1 MLEGSGVSPANPF
14 VIENLDAF
22 DPDAVFLDGRDQVV
36 VAVRITPVFGQIDLD
51 LLSAVIDTANE
62 REFALA
68 REAPF
73 RDEWMLCVFEAFEE
87 D

>member
-1 MLEGSGVSPANPF
+1 M
-14 VIENLDAF
+14 
-22 DPDAVFLDGRDQVV
+22 
-36 VAVRITPVFGQIDLD
+36 FGQIDLD